1 MYTRLTLFHSLRP
14 SDIGPSCTCSRV
26 DADCHHMIHRL
37 EGFMVE
43 LGGHFQISENSG
55 ELDSGPRTLYFPGL
69 WLSSRDVS
77 A

>member
-1 MYTRLTLFHSLRP
+1 
-14 SDIGPSCTCSRV
+14 
-26 DADCHHMIHRL
+26 MIHRL

-43 LGGHFQISENSG
+43 LGGQFQISENSG
-55 ELDSGPRTLYFPGL
+55 ELDSGPRTLNFPGL